1 MCGHT
6 CRVVRKLPAWNHSCI
21 ALEDEGSG
29 ICSRLRELVGSRL
42 GLPAI
47 TPVAI
52 GNDERE
58 PVSVNEPLP
67 TDVRWPPDGLD
78 GTFIML
84 DAPGLVGTFGPLVA
98 PPRPLPCTNMP
109 GVCTGCEG
117 YAA

>member
-1 MCGHT
+1 ME
-6 CRVVRKLPAWNHSCI
+6 NHSGI
-21 ALEDEGSG
+21 ALEDEEGSG

-52 GNDERE
+52 GKDERE

-67 TDVRWPPDGLD
+67 TVVRWPPDGLD
-78 GTFIML
+78 GTFML
-84 DAPGLVGTFGPLVA
+84 EAPGLVGTLEPLVA

-109 GVCTGCEG
+109 GACTGCEG
-117 YAA
+117 WAA